1 MQPRTS
7 RIAGLGAY
15 LPERVVSN
23 QDLTTFLNTS
33 DEWIV
38 QRTGIHQ
45 RHYTAPGEG
54 TASMGAEAARRAV
67 ADAGWSLADVEFI
80 VFATTTPDHF
90 FPGAG
95 CYTQA
100 LLGLPGI
107 GALDVRTQCT
117 GFVYA
122 LTVANALI
130 VAGQYTRIL
139 LVGSETHSACL
150 ENAAAPRDVAVL
162 FGDGAAAVAL
172 ETGNEE
178 GLLAAVLHADGRGAN
193 ALKLELFDFKRKP
206 FISAADLEQGR
217 QFPVMDGKLVFR
229 TAVDGM
235 VSVCH
240 ETLAKAGKTLADV
253 DLVIPH
259 QANLRISEAVRTRL
273 GLPAEKVFN
282 NIQVRGN
289 TTAASIPL
297 AMVDA
302 RAAGLIKRGD
312 LLLLL
317 AFGSGFTW
325 AGALLR
331 Y

>member
-1 MQPRTS
+1 M
-7 RIAGLGAY
+7 GKY

-23 QDLTTFLNTS
+23 EDLTRFLKTS

-38 QRTGIHQ
+38 QRTGIHR
-45 RHYTAPGEG
+45 RHFTAPGEG
-54 TASMGAEAARRAV
+54 TASMGAEASRRAV
-67 ADAGWSLADVEFI
+67 ADAQWSLADVEFI

-95 CYTQA
+95 CYMQA
-100 LLGLPGI
+100 MLGLPGV

-130 VAGQYTRIL
+130 VAGQYSRIL
-139 LVGSETHSACL
+139 VVGSETHSACL
-150 ENAAAPRDVAVL
+150 EDVAAPRDVAVL

-172 ETGNEE
+172 EAGNKE
-178 GLLAAVLHADGRGAN
+178 GLLSAVLHADGRGAD

-206 FISAADLEQGR
+206 YICPTDLQQGR
-217 QFPVMDGKLVFR
+217 HFPVMDGKLVFR
-229 TAVDGM
+229 SAVEGM

-240 ETLAKAGKTLADV
+240 ETLAKAGKSLADV

-259 QANLRISEAVRTRL
+259 QANLRISEAVRSRL

-282 NIQVRGN
+282 NIQLRGN
-289 TTAASIPL
+289 TTGASIPL
-297 AMVDA
+297 AMVEA
-302 RAAGLIKRGD
+302 REAHLLKRGD